1 MQVYVHSD
9 MFVCVFCASVW
20 AWESN
25 WVSNLG
31 GALLHTAGAG
41 VDRTA
46 GCGEVSLDEATPD
59 TRALAE
65 EPQEAPPELL
75 THKHIEHRVEA
86 AVGESNGLCPL
97 HGQREMM
104 HLVAIQEVPL
114 SLQHVEKDDNVVG
127 GPEEEKGD
135 DNDKDELDGF
145 VLPLGLHV
153 DEGGDDP

>member
-1 MQVYVHSD
+1 MQVYVYSD

-25 WVSNLG
+25 WVSNCG

-86 AVGESNGLCPL
+86 AVGVRHHLGDLQAQEQGLA
-97 HGQREMM
+97 GVT
-104 HLVAIQEVPL
+104 VAEEIMGVQPP
-114 SLQHVEKDDNVVG
+114 EK
-127 GPEEEKGD
+127 
-135 DNDKDELDGF
+135 
-145 VLPLGLHV
+145 
-153 DEGGDDP
+153 